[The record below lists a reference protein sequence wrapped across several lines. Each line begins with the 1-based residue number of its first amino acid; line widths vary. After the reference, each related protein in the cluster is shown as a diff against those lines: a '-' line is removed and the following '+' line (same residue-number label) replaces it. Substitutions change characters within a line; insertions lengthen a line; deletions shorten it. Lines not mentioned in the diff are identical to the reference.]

1 MLDGISCLDN
11 QVSWEEN
18 TEVELKNGLFDS
30 SEDGFD
36 EREEDGFAGDLDTG
50 ILEGNK
56 DSVADSL
63 EEDFR
68 VGFFDVL
75 SIKAEDELIEEYKDG
90 WFKDLE
96 EDFNDGFQERR
107 IILVGAFDDEAV
119 YYLDWCNF
127 RWHTEWLS

>member
-1 MLDGISCLDN
+1 MLDGISYLGN
-11 QVSWEEN
+11 QVSCKEN

-36 EREEDGFAGDLDTG
+36 EREEDGFAGDLGTG
-50 ILEGNK
+50 ILESNK

-75 SIKAEDELIEEYKDG
+75 SGGAEDELIAEYEDG
-90 WFKDLE
+90 
-96 EDFNDGFQERR
+96 
-107 IILVGAFDDEAV
+107 
-119 YYLDWCNF
+119 
-127 RWHTEWLS
+127 

>member
-1 MLDGISCLDN
+1 MGGLLDGISYLGN

-18 TEVELKNGLFDS
+18 IEVELKNGLFDS

-36 EREEDGFAGDLDTG
+36 EREEDGFAGDLGTC

-56 DSVADSL
+56 ESVIDSL

-75 SIKAEDELIEEYKDG
+75 SGGAEDELIAEYEEG
-90 WFKDLE
+90 RF
-96 EDFNDGFQERR
+96 EDFDNGLLEGK
-107 IILVGAFDDEAV
+107 IILVSVSDDKAV
-119 YYLDWCNF
+119 YNLDWYHF
-127 RWHTEWLS
+127 RWHAG